1 MTDRTAAAQNDRLA
15 QEIAHWRFACD
26 ALADLDA
33 VASPAAWASL
43 EEYLRMRVRDRL
55 AAAVAELSREA
66 ASVAGGLAR
75 GDAPADVRRRLLR
88 LRRHYLQVETVLDFY
103 GDAVASRTNPT
114 LAAILRGL
122 DVIAADS
129 LERMLRPLGIPAP
142 IAMVYLDKGLGAAI
156 LRADVRLW
164 DRTSVSPVAAIK
176 LTRHNLWCPTA
187 LLHETGHQFAHLT
200 GWTGELADCLAQ
212 VLAPRS
218 AELASAWRGWAS
230 EVAADV
236 HAFAQ
241 AGWAPLAPLANV
253 VDGTTSAVYR
263 LIPSD
268 PHPFPWIRVM
278 FNAALCRSWFGAGP
292 WDGLAAAW
300 AHRHPPANAPADVG
314 APGPTQRRGLRR
326 HRRHLHAKAHASVR
340 RAAAARTRRPIAR
353 FADGPRCPCPPGRPG
368 AAHVAVPGPARLAR
382 HPGVAVDASDD
393 RSEKRHRPPQDAA
406 GLVGHAVRRAQRSGW
421 PDQDPRERNS
431 HMLENTPTR
440 RAKKPAV
447 AAKKAEPKVVIET
460 APVGGNGEVSPSQAA
475 QAAALV
481 DSIPDL
487 VKILAENIRHNTELL
502 AQIDQRRAATQTGD
516 RPAGVEQLRTI
527 LDYKSIGQMAGR
539 SGDPFQDNLIG
550 AARARFIEN
559 NMPTDKL
566 ALFDLP
572 AGAAKVSVQVDG
584 VENAEVLNVVPGDVV
599 VTLNATAGRDI
610 GRIEVLNSDLEPIR
624 LGPRMVAPPLTNN
637 PSFE

>member
-1 MTDRTAAAQNDRLA
+1 MTDRTAATQNDGLA

-66 ASVAGGLAR
+66 ASVAGGLVR

-164 DRTSVSPVAAIK
+164 DRTSLSPVAAIK

-200 GWTGELADCLAQ
+200 GWTGELAECLARA
-212 VLAPRS
+212 LAPRS
-218 AELASAWRGWAS
+218 AELASVWRGWAS

-253 VDGTTSAVYR
+253 VDGSTSVVYR
-263 LIPSD
+263 MIPSD

-292 WDGLAAAW
+292 WDRLAAAW
-300 AHRHPPANAPADVG
+300 ARRHPPANAPADVG
-314 APGPTQRRGLRR
+314 GLAR
-326 HRRHLHAKAHASVR
+326 LSV
-340 RAAAARTRRPIAR
+340 AAFDDIVDICTRRPMQA
-353 FADGPRCPCPPGRPG
+353 FGGRPLY
-368 AAHVAVPGPARLAR
+368 ALA
-382 HPGVAVDASDD
+382 
-393 RSEKRHRPPQDAA
+393 
-406 GLVGHAVRRAQRSGW
+406 
-421 PDQDPRERNS
+421 DPSR
-431 HMLENTPTR
+431 
-440 RAKKPAV
+440 
-447 AAKKAEPKVVIET
+447 
-460 APVGGNGEVSPSQAA
+460 VSPSALDALAGQAGP
-475 QAAALV
+475 ALLTSQYLARR
-481 DSIPDL
+481 DSL
-487 VKILAENIRHNTELL
+487 AILAWLS
-502 AQIDQRRAATQTGD
+502 A
-516 RPAGVEQLRTI
+516 RPT
-527 LDYKSIGQMAGR
+527 
-539 SGDPFQDNLIG
+539 
-550 AARARFIEN
+550 
-559 NMPTDKL
+559 TDLK
-566 ALFDLP
+566 
-572 AGAAKVSVQVDG
+572 
-584 VENAEVLNVVPGDVV
+584 
-599 VTLNATAGRDI
+599 NATAHRKTLQGW
-610 GRIEVLNSDLEPIR
+610 LATLSAEPISR
-624 LGPRMVAPPLTNN
+624 AA
-637 PSFE
+637 